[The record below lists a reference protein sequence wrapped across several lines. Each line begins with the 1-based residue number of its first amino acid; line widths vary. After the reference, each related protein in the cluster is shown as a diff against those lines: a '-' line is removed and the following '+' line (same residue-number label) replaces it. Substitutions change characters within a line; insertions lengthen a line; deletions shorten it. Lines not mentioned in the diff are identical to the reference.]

1 MPDCIYYINKLV
13 LRTHARKV
21 IMGSKK
27 LPIPKPLPRPP
38 IPGPIDPGL
47 PVEPAPPMPKQVK
60 PKLRKTLT
68 DPLGANDMENP
79 NQVMQDTK
87 EGIGS
92 IVSKVGEQMVP
103 DTMRRNKKRTANQGA
118 LGSSGSLL

>member
-1 MPDCIYYINKLV
+1 
-13 LRTHARKV
+13 
-21 IMGSKK
+21 MGSKK

-60 PKLRKTLT
+60 PRLRKPLEAT
-68 DPLGANDMENP
+68 DPLGANEMENP

-87 EGIGS
+87 AGIGS